1 MMNAHGFVAY
11 YCRLFIFLPLCNA
24 VVIGFVDAI
33 TTVSEGDDAVLLVA
47 VQDGSVPA
55 GETYIV
61 TLTTMDGTAD
71 GKKAN

>member
-1 MMNAHGFVAY
+1 MAY

-33 TTVSEGDDAVLLVA
+33 TTVSEGDDEVVLLVA

-55 GETYIV
+55 GETYII

>member
-1 MMNAHGFVAY
+1 M
-11 YCRLFIFLPLCNA
+11 
-24 VVIGFVDAI
+24 IGFVDAI
-33 TTVSEGDDAVLLVA
+33 TTVSEGDDEVVLLVA

>member
-1 MMNAHGFVAY
+1 MNAHGFVVY
-11 YCRLFIFLPLCNA
+11 YCRLVIFLSPCNA
-24 VVIGFVDAI
+24 AVIGFVDAI
-33 TTVSEGDDAVLLVA
+33 TTVSEGDDEAVLLVA